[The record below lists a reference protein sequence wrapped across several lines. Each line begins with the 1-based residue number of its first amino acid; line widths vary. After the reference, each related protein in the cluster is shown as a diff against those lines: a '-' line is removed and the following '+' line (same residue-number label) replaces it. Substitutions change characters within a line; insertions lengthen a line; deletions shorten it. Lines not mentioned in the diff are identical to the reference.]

1 MQISEYLGVTRGYFN
16 EVIPSYS
23 DFPVTQISQNRAR
36 ARREKCAN
44 DPATQK
50 QTSDLSMFSE
60 AAHAPVRPESRF
72 VGPHGGDVA
81 ALEISEYFGIS
92 E

>member
-1 MQISEYLGVTRGYFN
+1 MRISEYLGVTRGYFN

-23 DFPVTQISQNRAR
+23 DFPVTQISQNGAR
-36 ARREKCAN
+36 ARREKWWN
-44 DPATQK
+44 DAATEK
-50 QTSDLSMFSE
+50 QPSDLSMFSE
-60 AAHAPVRPESRF
+60 AAHAPVRPEPRS

-81 ALEISEYFGIS
+81 ALEISQYFGIS